1 MCRVLGVSQS
11 GFFAWQD
18 RAACQRQRQ
27 DMVYLAHIRTAFAL
41 SNGTYGSPRMH
52 RDLVDESHAIGR
64 HRTARLMRENQLI
77 ARPRRRF
84 KRTTDSE
91 HAWPVA
97 PNLVAQDF
105 TTEGP
110 DRKWGADISYIW
122 TAEGWLYLAVVLDL
136 FSRRVVRWATSD
148 RLKRGLAVE
157 ALHRAL
163 VARNLTVGVPQDVSD
178 AIFSLVN
185 DADPTKK
192 ALFSLSGI
200 TTGTTRTFTLPNT
213 SSELAILAGTQ
224 TFTGNKTFSGTLT
237 ASGTVTVPA
246 ASASI
251 GTATTT
257 ATYGMGTGATTTG
270 VTKTVNLGTGGASGS
285 TTIVN
290 IGSTT
295 AGAGGTT
302 VVNTPTVTFAN
313 AVTQVGMPQA
323 NLTAQLLGLGGATAD
338 STNRLSVNTPALL
351 FNNAG
356 AGIEATFNKAV
367 AGNDAA
373 FAFKTGFS
381 ARALIGLLGND
392 DFGFKV
398 SPDGSAFFD
407 ALKIDR
413 TNGQMELPQP
423 TILPG
428 LSSAPS
434 PPPTGKAAVYA
445 RNRAGAPW
453 IDVMRPSGR
462 DFPLQPH
469 FGVNR
474 IANWSPSVTTTI
486 TTEGLPITSVG
497 TVSHPTLAATNLAAS
512 MRRWRLTSAAVVD
525 SAADQRSAGWACW
538 RGNAT
543 GLGGWTFVTRI
554 SLTTLQATGMGL
566 FGLYGSTAALA
577 TTLTL
582 ATAINCIGIGFQ
594 RGTHTRWQLV
604 ANDGTGAP
612 TLTDMGASFAIATG
626 GVLTLYIA
634 APPNGSSVWVR
645 VVDEVSGAVFEQEI
659 SADLPANTQFLS
671 PRLFMNNGATAAA
684 VAYDCSGVY
693 VETDY

>member
-1 MCRVLGVSQS
+1 MSDITTHLLLPYILASQAQKHVTHNEALRLLDAMVQLSVL
-11 GFFAWQD
+11 D
-18 RAACQRQRQ
+18 RT
-27 DMVYLAHIRTAFAL
+27 RTAPPASPVDGDRHIVASGATGLWTGWDLNVAFWVDGVWMRLVPRPGWLAWIAAEQAFVVW
-41 SNGTYGSPRMH
+41 NGSAW
-52 RDLVDESHAIGR
+52 DLVGE
-64 HRTARLMRENQLI
+64 
-77 ARPRRRF
+77 
-84 KRTTDSE
+84 
-91 HAWPVA
+91 PV
-97 PNLVAQDF
+97 
-105 TTEGP
+105 
-110 DRKWGADISYIW
+110 
-122 TAEGWLYLAVVLDL
+122 
-136 FSRRVVRWATSD
+136 
-148 RLKRGLAVE
+148 
-157 ALHRAL
+157 
-163 VARNLTVGVPQDVSD
+163 DVSD
-178 AIFSLVN
+178 AVFSLAN

-192 ALFSLSGI
+192 AMFSLSGI
-200 TTGTTRTFTLPNT
+200 STGTTRTFTLPNT

-224 TFTGNKTFSGTLT
+224 TFSGNKTFSGTLT
-237 ASGTVTVPA
+237 ASGTVTVSA

-257 ATYGMGTGATTTG
+257 ATYGVGTGATNTG
-270 VTKTVNLGTGGASGS
+270 VTKTLNLGTGGASGS
-285 TTIVN
+285 TTVVN
-290 IGSTT
+290 IGPAT

-338 STNRLSVNTPALL
+338 SYNRLSMNTPAVLL
-351 FNNAG
+351 NNAG
-356 AGIEATFNKAV
+356 AGIEATVNKAA

-392 DFGFKV
+392 DFSFKV

-407 ALKIDR
+407 AIRIDR
-413 TNGQMELPQP
+413 TNGHVELPQP

-428 LSSAPS
+428 LSIAPS
-434 PPPTGKAAVYA
+434 PPPTGKAALYA

-474 IANWSPSVTTTI
+474 IANWSPTVTTTI

-525 SAADQRSAGWACW
+525 SVADQRSAGWACW
-538 RGNAT
+538 RGNAA
-543 GLGGWTFVTRI
+543 GLGGWTYVTRI
-554 SLTTLQATGMGL
+554 SLTTLQATGMGF

-577 TTLTL
+577 VTLTL
-582 ATAINCIGIGFQ
+582 ATVVNCIGIGFQ
-594 RGTHTRWQLV
+594 RGTHANWQIV

-612 TLTDMGASFAIATG
+612 TLTDMGAPFAVATG
-626 GVLTLYIA
+626 GVLTLFIA

-645 VVDEVSGAVFEQEI
+645 AVNEVTGAVFEQEI
-659 SADLPANTQFLS
+659 TTDLPASTQFLS
-671 PRLFMNNGATAAA
+671 PRLYLNTGATAAA
-684 VAYDCSGVY
+684 VAYDCAGLY
-693 VETDY
+693 LETDY

>member
-1 MCRVLGVSQS
+1 MSDTSTHLGLPYLLAAQAQKHVTHNEALRLLDAMVQLSVL
-11 GFFAWQD
+11 D
-18 RAACQRQRQ
+18 R
-27 DMVYLAHIRTAFAL
+27 T
-41 SNGTYGSPRMH
+41 
-52 RDLVDESHAIGR
+52 
-64 HRTARLMRENQLI
+64 
-77 ARPRRRF
+77 
-84 KRTTDSE
+84 RTTPPASPADGDR
-91 HAWPVA
+91 H
-97 PNLVAQDF
+97 LVAS
-105 TTEGP
+105 
-110 DRKWGADISYIW
+110 GATGLWAGWDLNVAFW
-122 TAEGWLYLAVVLDL
+122 VDGVWMRLVPRPGWLAWIAAEQVFVVWNGSVWDP
-136 FSRRVVRWATSD
+136 
-148 RLKRGLAVE
+148 
-157 ALHRAL
+157 
-163 VARNLTVGVPQDVSD
+163 VGVPQDVSD

-200 TTGTTRTFTLPNT
+200 TTGTTRTYTLPNT

-237 ASGTVTVPA
+237 ASGTVTVSA

-270 VTKTVNLGTGGASGS
+270 VTKTVNLATGGASGS
-285 TTIVN
+285 TTVVN

-338 STNRLSVNTPALL
+338 SYNRVSVNTPALL

-356 AGIEATFNKAV
+356 AGIEATVNKAA

-392 DFGFKV
+392 DFSFKV
-398 SPDGSAFFD
+398 SPDGSTFFD

-413 TNGQMELPQP
+413 TNGQVELPQP

-428 LSSAPS
+428 LSATPSAPPS
-434 PPPTGKAAVYA
+434 GKAAVYA

-486 TTEGLPITSVG
+486 TTDGLPITSVG
-497 TVSHPTLAATNLAAS
+497 TVSTPTLAATNLAAS

-525 SAADQRSAGWACW
+525 SVADQRSAGWACW
-538 RGNAT
+538 RGNTT

-554 SLTTLQATGMGL
+554 SLTTLQATGMGF

-626 GVLTLYIA
+626 GVLTLFIA
-634 APPNGSSVWVR
+634 AAPNSSSVWAR

-659 SADLPANTQFLS
+659 TADLPANTQFLS

-693 VETDY
+693 VETDF

>member
-1 MCRVLGVSQS
+1 MSDTSTHLGLPYLLAAQAQKHVTHNEALRMLDAMVQLSVLDRTRTVPPASPVDGDRHIVATGATGLWAGWDLNVAFWVDGV
-11 GFFAWQD
+11 WM
-18 RAACQRQRQ
+18 RL
-27 DMVYLAHIRTAFAL
+27 V
-41 SNGTYGSPRMH
+41 PR
-52 RDLVDESHAIGR
+52 
-64 HRTARLMRENQLI
+64 
-77 ARPRRRF
+77 P
-84 KRTTDSE
+84 
-91 HAWPVA
+91 
-97 PNLVAQDF
+97 
-105 TTEGP
+105 
-110 DRKWGADISYIW
+110 
-122 TAEGWLYLAVVLDL
+122 GWLAWIAAEQVFVVWNVSAWDP
-136 FSRRVVRWATSD
+136 
-148 RLKRGLAVE
+148 
-157 ALHRAL
+157 
-163 VARNLTVGVPQDVSD
+163 VGVPQDVSD

-200 TTGTTRTFTLPNT
+200 TTGTTRTITLPNT

-237 ASGTVTVPA
+237 ASGTVTVSA

-285 TTIVN
+285 TTVVN
-290 IGSTT
+290 IGSAT

-338 STNRLSVNTPALL
+338 SYNRVSVNTPALL

-356 AGIEATFNKAV
+356 AGIEATVNKAA

-407 ALKIDR
+407 AIKVDR
-413 TNGQMELPQP
+413 TNGQVELPQP

-428 LSSAPS
+428 LIAAPS

-497 TVSHPTLAATNLAAS
+497 TVSTPTLAATNLAAS
-512 MRRWRLTSAAVVD
+512 MRRWRLTSAALVD
-525 SAADQRSAGWACW
+525 SAAEQRSAGWACW
-538 RGNAT
+538 RGNAA

-554 SLTTLQATGMGL
+554 SLTTLQATGMGF

-582 ATAINCIGIGFQ
+582 AAAINCIGIGFQ

-626 GVLTLYIA
+626 GVLTLFIA

-645 VVDEVSGAVFEQEI
+645 LVDEVSSAVFEQEI
-659 SADLPANTQFLS
+659 TADLPAATQFLS
-671 PRLFMNNGATAAA
+671 PRLFMNTGATAAA
-684 VAYDCSGVY
+684 IAYDCAGVY
-693 VETDY
+693 LETDF

>member
-1 MCRVLGVSQS
+1 MSDTTTHLGLPYLLAAQAQKHVTHNEALRLLDAMVQLSVL
-11 GFFAWQD
+11 D
-18 RAACQRQRQ
+18 RT
-27 DMVYLAHIRTAFAL
+27 RTAPPA
-41 SNGTYGSPRMH
+41 SPADGNRHIVASGGTGLWAGWDLNIAFWVDGAWIRLVPRTGWM
-52 RDLVDESHAIGR
+52 V
-64 HRTARLMRENQLI
+64 
-77 ARPRRRF
+77 
-84 KRTTDSE
+84 
-91 HAWPVA
+91 WVA
-97 PNLVAQDF
+97 
-105 TTEGP
+105 
-110 DRKWGADISYIW
+110 
-122 TAEGWLYLAVVLDL
+122 AEGLFLVWTGAAWEVVGEP
-136 FSRRVVRWATSD
+136 R
-148 RLKRGLAVE
+148 
-157 ALHRAL
+157 
-163 VARNLTVGVPQDVSD
+163 DVSD
-178 AIFSLVN
+178 AVFSLVN

-192 ALFSLSGI
+192 ATFSLAGI
-200 TTGTTRTFTLPNT
+200 SAGTTRSFTLPNT

-237 ASGTVTVPA
+237 ASGTVTVSA

-270 VTKTVNLGTGGASGS
+270 VTKTVNIGTGGASGS
-285 TTIVN
+285 TTVVN
-290 IGSTT
+290 IGSAA

-338 STNRLSVNTPALL
+338 SFNRLSINTPAVLL
-351 FNNAG
+351 NNAG
-356 AGIEATFNKAV
+356 AGIETTVNKA
-367 AGNDAA
+367 ATGNDAA

-392 DFGFKV
+392 DFSFKV

-407 ALKIDR
+407 AIRIDR
-413 TNGQMELPQP
+413 TSGQVELPQP
-423 TILPG
+423 TVLPG
-428 LSSAPS
+428 LSAAPT
-434 PPPTGKAAVYA
+434 PPPSGKASVYA

-474 IANWSPSVTTTI
+474 IANWSPSTGTTV

-497 TVSHPTLAATNLAAS
+497 TVSTPTLAATNLATS

-525 SAADQRSAGWACW
+525 SVADQRSAGWACW

-554 SLTTLQATGMGL
+554 SLTTLQATGMGF

-582 ATAINCIGIGFQ
+582 ATVVNCIGIGFQ

-604 ANDGTGAP
+604 TNDGTGAP

-626 GVLTLYIA
+626 GVLTLFIA
-634 APPNGSSVWVR
+634 APPNGSSVWMR
-645 VVDEVSGAVFEQEI
+645 VVDEVTGAVFEQEI
-659 SADLPANTQFLS
+659 SADLPAATQFLS
-671 PRLFMNNGATAAA
+671 PRLFLNTGATAAA
-684 VAYDCSGVY
+684 VAYDCAGVY
-693 VETDY
+693 LETDF

>member
-1 MCRVLGVSQS
+1 MSDITTHLLLPYILASQAQKHVTHNEALRLLDALVQLS
-11 GFFAWQD
+11 VID
-18 RAACQRQRQ
+18 RT
-27 DMVYLAHIRTAFAL
+27 RTAPPVSPTDGDRHIVASGAAGLWAGWDLNVAFWVDGVWMRLVPRPGWLTWIAAEQAFVVW
-41 SNGTYGSPRMH
+41 NGSTW
-52 RDLVDESHAIGR
+52 DLVGE
-64 HRTARLMRENQLI
+64 
-77 ARPRRRF
+77 
-84 KRTTDSE
+84 
-91 HAWPVA
+91 PV
-97 PNLVAQDF
+97 
-105 TTEGP
+105 
-110 DRKWGADISYIW
+110 
-122 TAEGWLYLAVVLDL
+122 
-136 FSRRVVRWATSD
+136 
-148 RLKRGLAVE
+148 
-157 ALHRAL
+157 
-163 VARNLTVGVPQDVSD
+163 DVSD

-224 TFTGNKTFSGTLT
+224 TFSGNKTFSGTLT
-237 ASGTVTVPA
+237 ASGTVTVSA
-246 ASASI
+246 AAATI

-257 ATYGMGTGATTTG
+257 ATYGIGTGATTTG

-290 IGSTT
+290 IGSAT
-295 AGAGGTT
+295 AGSGGTT
-302 VVNTPTVTFAN
+302 VVHTPTVTFAN

-338 STNRLSVNTPALL
+338 SYNRLSMNTPAVLI
-351 FNNAG
+351 NNAG
-356 AGIEATFNKAV
+356 AGIEATVNKAA

-373 FAFKTGFS
+373 IAFKTSFS

-392 DFGFKV
+392 DFSFKV
-398 SPDGSAFFD
+398 SPNGSAFIE
-407 ALKIDR
+407 AIRIDR
-413 TNGQMELPQP
+413 ASGRVELPEP
-423 TILPG
+423 VVLPA
-428 LSSAPS
+428 LAAAPD
-434 PPPTGKAAVYA
+434 PPPAGKLAVYA

-474 IANWSPSVTTTI
+474 IANWSPSFTTTI

-497 TVSHPTLAATNLAAS
+497 TVSTPTLAATNLAAS

-525 SAADQRSAGWACW
+525 SVAEQRSAGWACW
-538 RGNAT
+538 RGNAA

-554 SLTTLQATGMGL
+554 SLTTLQATGMGF

-577 TTLTL
+577 TTLAL

-612 TLTDMGASFAIATG
+612 TLTDMGAAFAIATG
-626 GVLTLYIA
+626 GVLTLFIA

-659 SADLPANTQFLS
+659 TADLPANTQFLS

-684 VAYDCSGVY
+684 IAYDCSGVY